1 MNQKPQIRGFSSA
14 CSPPILNPRSRA
26 DRAAPAAPDSPP
38 TIKTGPQIG
47 HDVESNALF
56 RATDVVQPKAEDM
69 TTKFQ
74 NHLAIAPAALEVK
87 ADSQGRIEG
96 YASTFG
102 GDPDRHNEI
111 VMPGAFAKT
120 VERSRAGDLPVMLWS
135 HAQESPIGRW
145 ATIRE
150 DSKGLH
156 VEGQLNL
163 NTDRGRE
170 AYEHVKAGDAGGLSI
185 GFTVKDGGREYA
197 GDGVWHLKE
206 LDVLEISVVA
216 IPANPSARIANVKS
230 LESKAEAVDLLR
242 AAGLSRKAASR
253 FAAGGWPA
261 LAGDD
266 HHEKA
271 AHVVR
276 QIDNAI
282 RTMRNKS

>member
-1 MNQKPQIRGFSSA
+1 MRADREYGKRGIRSS
-14 CSPPILNPRSRA
+14 SHSRA
-26 DRAAPAAPDSPP
+26 DHPSTAPATTPGTKHQDKSRP
-38 TIKTGPQIG
+38 
-47 HDVESNALF
+47 S
-56 RATDVVQPKAEDM
+56 RAHDVVQLRIEDM
-69 TTKFQ
+69 TAKFQ

-87 ADSQGRIEG
+87 ADAQGRIEG

-102 GDPDRHNEI
+102 GDPDRHNEV
-111 VMPGAFAKT
+111 VMPGAFAAT
-120 VERSRAGDLPVMLWS
+120 VERAKAGDLPVMLWA
-135 HAQESPIGRW
+135 HAQEAPIGRW
-145 ATIRE
+145 ATLRE

-156 VEGQLNL
+156 VTGQLNL
-163 NTDRGRE
+163 NTERGRQ

-197 GDGVWHLKE
+197 GDGVWHLKD

-261 LAGDD
+261 LAGED

-271 AHVVR
+271 REVAQR
-276 QIDNAI
+276 IDRAI
-282 RTMRNKS
+282 HELTRR

>member
-1 MNQKPQIRGFSSA
+1 
-14 CSPPILNPRSRA
+14 
-26 DRAAPAAPDSPP
+26 
-38 TIKTGPQIG
+38 
-47 HDVESNALF
+47 
-56 RATDVVQPKAEDM
+56 M
-69 TTKFQ
+69 TAKFQ
-74 NHLAIAPAALEVK
+74 NQLAVAPATALEVK
-87 ADSQGRIEG
+87 ATSNGRIEG

-111 VMPGAFAKT
+111 VLPGAFAKT
-120 VERSRAGDLPVMLWS
+120 VERSRAGDLPVMLWA

-156 VEGQLNL
+156 VQGQLNL
-163 NTDRGRE
+163 NTERGRE

-185 GFTVKDGGREYA
+185 GFVTREGDREYA
-197 GDGVWHLKE
+197 GDGIWHIRQA
-206 LDVLEISVVA
+206 DVLEISVVA
-216 IPANPSARIANVKS
+216 IPANPLARISAVKS

-242 AAGLSRKAASR
+242 AAGLSRKAAAR

-271 AHVVR
+271 IELAR
-276 QIDNAI
+276 QIDRAI
-282 RTMRNKS
+282 NRLKG